1 MQAFR
6 KIELESATLGKREF
20 SLEHASRVLRLSG
33 TWQLPANSEYTFNSY
48 SLMLKAKPVKPKTVK
63 KETAKVKPKKE
74 APKIESNVKKE
85 TTKQDVPDSTSHIGD
100 TAATKQDADDK
111 SGKTS

>member
-33 TWQLPANSEYTFNSY
+33 TWQLPANSEYTFNGH
-48 SLMLKAKPVKPKTVK
+48 SLMPKAKPVKPKEVK
-63 KETAKVKPKKE
+63 KETAKAKPKKE

-85 TTKQDVPDSTSHIGD
+85 TKKQDVIDSASHIGD
-100 TAATKQDADDK
+100 TAAPKQDANDTSSKK
-111 SGKTS
+111 S